1 MGHVRDELPGN
12 EGWGM
17 HAGTRG
23 NGLLGRRRQ
32 STAPVFAAAQGT
44 LSRRLGQRLRGFR
57 PFLAGLFVWAA
68 GLVVLGIAIVG
79 LGLLLIHLLLPAGLG
94 RLDASVSG
102 WFVHQRTPTLDTL
115 TRIGS
120 DLGTTPVIIG
130 VAAVAVIVLAI
141 GRHWLQIGFLVGAL
155 TLEFLVFLTSTLVVD
170 RIRPMVPRLD
180 PTPVTSSY
188 PSGHAAAAL
197 TLYVGL
203 AIVIWSLVRSSAI
216 RAIVWIV
223 AVALP
228 VFVGVSRLY
237 RGMHHL
243 TDVIA
248 SLLLGCGA
256 LLFALLV
263 TRSAV
268 ADSEARAEE
277 RPLPAPA
284 PRSEI
289 QVTS

>member
-1 MGHVRDELPGN
+1 
-12 EGWGM
+12 M

-23 NGLLGRRRQ
+23 YGLLEQRGEPF
-32 STAPVFAAAQGT
+32 APVFVSAPGT
-44 LSRRLGQRLRGFR
+44 LSQRLGQRLRGFR
-57 PFLAGLFVWAA
+57 PVLAGLFVWSI
-68 GLVVLGIAIVG
+68 GLIVLGIAIVG
-79 LGLLLIHLLLPAGLG
+79 LGLLLTHLLLPAGLG
-94 RLDASVSG
+94 HLDASVSR
-102 WFVHQRTPTLDTL
+102 WFVQQRTPTLDTL
-115 TRIGS
+115 TRFGS

-130 VAAVAVIVLAI
+130 MAVVAVIVLAI
-141 GRHWLQIGFLVGAL
+141 GRHWLQIGFLVCAL
-155 TLEFLVFLTSTLVVD
+155 TLEFFVFLTSTLVVD
-170 RIRPMVPRLD
+170 RVRPMVPRLD

-203 AIVIWSLVRSSAI
+203 AIVIWSLVRSSAV
-216 RAIVWIV
+216 RAIAWIV

-228 VFVGVSRLY
+228 LFVGVSRLY

-256 LLFALLV
+256 LLFALLA

-268 ADSEARAEE
+268 ADSDARAEE
-277 RPLPAPA
+277 QTLPVSA
-284 PRSEI
+284 PRSEV

>member
-1 MGHVRDELPGN
+1 
-12 EGWGM
+12 M

-23 NGLLGRRRQ
+23 NGLLGDKPI
-32 STAPVFAAAQGT
+32 APVFVAAPGA
-44 LSRRLGQRLRGFR
+44 LSQRFGRRLRGFR
-57 PFLAGLFVWAA
+57 PLQAGLFVWAA
-68 GLVVLGIAIVG
+68 GLIVLGIGIVG
-79 LGLLLIHLLLPAGLG
+79 LGLLLTHLLLPAGLG
-94 RLDASVSG
+94 RLDESVSM
-102 WFVHQRTPTLDTL
+102 WFVQQRTTTLDSL

-120 DLGTTPVIIG
+120 ELGTTPVIIG

-141 GRHWLQIGFLVGAL
+141 GRHWLQIAFLVGAL

-170 RIRPMVPRLD
+170 RMRPMIPRLD

-203 AIVIWSLVRSSAI
+203 AIVIGSLVHSSAI
-216 RAIVWIV
+216 RAIVWTV

-243 TDVIA
+243 TDVTA

-256 LLFALLV
+256 LLFALLA
-263 TRSAV
+263 TRTAV
-268 ADSEARAEE
+268 ADSDARAEE
-277 RPLPAPA
+277 QPPLPAPA
-284 PRSEI
+284 PRSEVR
-289 QVTS
+289 VTS

>member
-1 MGHVRDELPGN
+1 
-12 EGWGM
+12 M
-17 HAGTRG
+17 HAGTRRYG
-23 NGLLGRRRQ
+23 MLGDT
-32 STAPVFAAAQGT
+32 SIAPMFVPSPGT
-44 LSRRLGQRLRGFR
+44 LSQRLGRRLRGFR
-57 PFLAGLFVWAA
+57 PFVAGLFAWAA
-68 GLVVLGIAIVG
+68 GLIVLGTAIVG
-79 LGLLLIHLLLPAGLG
+79 LGLLLIHLLLPAGLD
-94 RLDASVSG
+94 RLDASVST
-102 WFVHQRTPTLDTL
+102 WFVQQRTPTLDTL

-130 VAAVAVIVLAI
+130 VAAVAVIALAI
-141 GRHWLQIGFLVGAL
+141 GRRWLQIGFLVGAL

-170 RIRPMVPRLD
+170 RMRPTVPRLD

-216 RAIVWIV
+216 RAIVWII

-228 VFVGVSRLY
+228 LSVGVSRLY

-248 SLLLGCGA
+248 SLLLACGA
-256 LLFALLV
+256 LLFALLA
-263 TRSAV
+263 TRTAV
-268 ADSEARAEE
+268 ANSDARAEE
-277 RPLPAPA
+277 EPLPAPA
-284 PRSEI
+284 PRSEAR
-289 QVTS
+289 VTS

>member
-1 MGHVRDELPGN
+1 
-12 EGWGM
+12 M
-17 HAGTRG
+17 HAGTREH
-23 NGLLGRRRQ
+23 GLLGERREPI
-32 STAPVFAAAQGT
+32 APVFVAAPGM
-44 LSRRLGQRLRGFR
+44 LSQRLGQRLRGFR

-68 GLVVLGIAIVG
+68 GLIVLGIAIVG
-79 LGLLLIHLLLPAGLG
+79 LGLLLTHLLLPAGLG
-94 RLDASVSG
+94 HLDATVSN
-102 WFVHQRTPTLDTL
+102 WFVQQRTPTLDTL

-203 AIVIWSLVRSSAI
+203 AIVIWSLLRSSAI
-216 RAIVWIV
+216 RAIAWTV

-228 VFVGVSRLY
+228 LFVGVSRLY

-256 LLFALLV
+256 LLFALLAS
-263 TRSAV
+263 RSAV
-268 ADSEARAEE
+268 ADSDALAEE
-277 RPLPAPA
+277 QPLPAPA
-284 PRSEI
+284 RRSEV

>member
-1 MGHVRDELPGN
+1 MGHVRDEIPGN
-12 EGWGM
+12 EGWAM
-17 HAGTRG
+17 HAGTREH
-23 NGLLGRRRQ
+23 GLLGERREPI
-32 STAPVFAAAQGT
+32 APVFVAAPGM
-44 LSRRLGQRLRGFR
+44 LSQRLGQRLRGFR

-68 GLVVLGIAIVG
+68 GLIVLGIAIVG
-79 LGLLLIHLLLPAGLG
+79 LGLLLTHLLLPAGLG
-94 RLDASVSG
+94 HLDATVRN
-102 WFVHQRTPTLDTL
+102 WFVQQRTPTLDTL

-216 RAIVWIV
+216 RAIAWTV

-228 VFVGVSRLY
+228 LFVGVSRLY

-256 LLFALLV
+256 LLFALLAS
-263 TRSAV
+263 RSAV
-268 ADSEARAEE
+268 ADSDALAEE
-277 RPLPAPA
+277 QPLPAPA
-284 PRSEI
+284 RRSEV

>member
-1 MGHVRDELPGN
+1 MR
-12 EGWGM
+12 
-17 HAGTRG
+17 AGTHEY
-23 NGLLGRRRQ
+23 GLLGRRRELI
-32 STAPVFAAAQGT
+32 APVFVAAPGT
-44 LSRRLGQRLRGFR
+44 LSQRLGQRLRGFR

-68 GLVVLGIAIVG
+68 GLIVLGIAIVG
-79 LGLLLIHLLLPAGLG
+79 LGLLLTHLLLPAGLG
-94 RLDASVSG
+94 HLDATVSNR
-102 WFVHQRTPTLDTL
+102 FVQQRTPTLDTL

-120 DLGTTPVIIG
+120 DLGTTPVILG
-130 VAAVAVIVLAI
+130 VAAVAVIILAI

-188 PSGHAAAAL
+188 PSGHTAAAL

-216 RAIVWIV
+216 RAIAWTV

-228 VFVGVSRLY
+228 LFVGVSRLY

-243 TDVIA
+243 TDVTA

-256 LLFALLV
+256 LLFALLAS
-263 TRSAV
+263 RSAV
-268 ADSEARAEE
+268 ADSDARAEE
-277 RPLPAPA
+277 QQLPAPA
-284 PRSEI
+284 PRSEV
-289 QVTS
+289 QVMS

>member
-1 MGHVRDELPGN
+1 
-12 EGWGM
+12 M
-17 HAGTRG
+17 HAGTHEY
-23 NGLLGRRRQ
+23 GLLGQRRELI
-32 STAPVFAAAQGT
+32 APVFVAAPGT
-44 LSRRLGQRLRGFR
+44 LSQRLGQRLRGFR
-57 PFLAGLFVWAA
+57 PFLAGLFVWAT
-68 GLVVLGIAIVG
+68 GLIVLGIAIVG
-79 LGLLLIHLLLPAGLG
+79 LGLLLTHLLLPAGLG
-94 RLDASVSG
+94 HLDATVSN
-102 WFVHQRTPTLDTL
+102 WFVRQRTPTLDTL

-120 DLGTTPVIIG
+120 DLGTTPVILG
-130 VAAVAVIVLAI
+130 VAAVAVIILAI

-188 PSGHAAAAL
+188 PSGHTAAAL

-216 RAIVWIV
+216 RAIAWTV

-228 VFVGVSRLY
+228 LFVGVSRLY

-243 TDVIA
+243 TDVTA

-256 LLFALLV
+256 LLFALLAS
-263 TRSAV
+263 RSAV
-268 ADSEARAEE
+268 ADSDARAEE
-277 RPLPAPA
+277 QPLPAPA
-284 PRSEI
+284 PRSDV
-289 QVTS
+289 QVMS

>member
-1 MGHVRDELPGN
+1 MR
-12 EGWGM
+12 
-17 HAGTRG
+17 AGTHEY
-23 NGLLGRRRQ
+23 GLLGRRRELI
-32 STAPVFAAAQGT
+32 APVFVAAPGT
-44 LSRRLGQRLRGFR
+44 LSQRLGQRLRGFR

-68 GLVVLGIAIVG
+68 GLIVLGIAIVG
-79 LGLLLIHLLLPAGLG
+79 LGLLLTHLLLPAGLG
-94 RLDASVSG
+94 HLDATVSNR
-102 WFVHQRTPTLDTL
+102 FVQQRTPTLDTL

-120 DLGTTPVIIG
+120 DLGTTPVILG
-130 VAAVAVIVLAI
+130 VAAVAVIILAI

-180 PTPVTSSY
+180 QTPVTSSY
-188 PSGHAAAAL
+188 PSGHTAAAL

-216 RAIVWIV
+216 RAIAWTV

-228 VFVGVSRLY
+228 LFVGVSRLY

-243 TDVIA
+243 TDVTA

-256 LLFALLV
+256 LLFALLAS
-263 TRSAV
+263 RSAV
-268 ADSEARAEE
+268 ADSDARAEE
-277 RPLPAPA
+277 QQLPAPA
-284 PRSEI
+284 PRSEV
-289 QVTS
+289 QVMS